1 MVKKIF
7 FFTGKVFWW
16 IFSWNK
22 NSASG
27 ITALLVHHRSLTF
40 KEEGEKSPNA
50 HLYIQRQQSPSAR
63 LRLHSPQDCAC
74 TWHPEAHLPRG
85 HGALP
90 WLQASSSPTA
100 CYPTRPSLSWLPGTR
115 PSSSDRRQL
124 LPEALLT
131 QIITPSS
138 LAPYPAHKLLGR
150 SCVIYKN
157 VSWRQRE
164 NSEAMMP
171 TVRYFKAFSKNR
183 TCFRNTS
190 TMAGSSIL
198 QMPSASYIQDCA
210 GEDVESP
217 ESLQIYCVLC
227 RYKKGMR

>member
-1 MVKKIF
+1 MPTCIHR
-7 FFTGKVFWW
+7 
-16 IFSWNK
+16 
-22 NSASG
+22 ASTRPLPG
-27 ITALLVHHRSLTF
+27 SDSTAPRT
-40 KEEGEKSPNA
+40 
-50 HLYIQRQQSPSAR
+50 AR
-63 LRLHSPQDCAC
+63 
-74 TWHPEAHLPRG
+74 TWHPEAPLPRG

-100 CYPTRPSLSWLPGTR
+100 CYPTRPHLWLPGTR
-115 PSSSDRRQL
+115 PSSSDRCL
-124 LPEALLT
+124 LLREALLT

-150 SCVIYKN
+150 SCFIYKN
-157 VSWRQRE
+157 VSWRQRV

-171 TVRYFKAFSKNR
+171 TMRYFKAFSKNR
-183 TCFRNTS
+183 TCFKNTS

-217 ESLQIYCVLC
+217 ESLQIYCIWC
-227 RYKKGMR
+227 RHKKGMR